1 MRQKSVG
8 VFQPPRIVKKT
19 TFVFFRFRISKKF
32 DFSILSFRGVKTLI
46 GAYYAPIWRLKLN
59 FKGRRTV
66 VLWTI
71 LAFSAK
77 KCHFSF
83 FGLKILTKIDF
94 SILSFRGVRKPKRA
108 HVVSIWSPKLSLMHS
123 SCDIWSLWEILAV
136 NRPKIDFG
144 LKILKK
150 VELFFWSLPN
160 SCTIKNTSSVQIRA
174 LKVILRRLKLIF
186 WSHFVWKPP

>member
-1 MRQKSVG
+1 M
-8 VFQPPRIVKKT
+8 
-19 TFVFFRFRISKKF
+19 FFRFRISRKF
-32 DFSILSFRGVKTLI
+32 DFLTVSFRGVKTLI
-46 GAYYAPIWRLKLN
+46 WARYDEIWRLKLN
-59 FKGRRTV
+59 IRSRRTV

-77 KCHFSF
+77 LPFFVFWIENLDKNRFFNSVFSRSQKTETCICCINLMSRTHFNALLRRFLIAAGAFCS
-83 FGLKILTKIDF
+83 KIG
-94 SILSFRGVRKPKRA
+94 R
-108 HVVSIWSPKLSLMHS
+108 
-123 SCDIWSLWEILAV
+123 
-136 NRPKIDFG
+136 KIDFG